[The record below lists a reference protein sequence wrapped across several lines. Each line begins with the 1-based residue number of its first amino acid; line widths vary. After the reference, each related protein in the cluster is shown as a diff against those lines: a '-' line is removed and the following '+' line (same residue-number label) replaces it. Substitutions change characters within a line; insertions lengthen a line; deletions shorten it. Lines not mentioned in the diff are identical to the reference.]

1 MLKDVLTAIFS
12 YIGTTT
18 DYFVVLLLLF
28 GKYSTKQDTKLVVLG
43 AYLGNGLL
51 VLTSIIIALV
61 LQQVP
66 EEWLLGLLGI
76 IPIIIGV
83 KGYFSKEDVGEE
95 IEEKLKIIKPDAIIW
110 NVLVITFSACGADNM
125 ALYIPYFTMLNLQI
139 LPIILVLFIIILTAV
154 IVAAYK
160 LVNVPIVKAFFDKQ
174 GDLVQ
179 LIVYVSLG
187 LYVLVEAG
195 TLQHLLLLI
204 Y

>member
-1 MLKDVLTAIFS
+1 
-12 YIGTTT
+12 
-18 DYFVVLLLLF
+18 
-28 GKYSTKQDTKLVVLG
+28 
-43 AYLGNGLL
+43 
-51 VLTSIIIALV
+51 
-61 LQQVP
+61 
-66 EEWLLGLLGI
+66 
-76 IPIIIGV
+76 
-83 KGYFSKEDVGEE
+83 
-95 IEEKLKIIKPDAIIW
+95 
-110 NVLVITFSACGADNM
+110 M
-125 ALYIPYFTMLNLQI
+125 ALYIPYFTMLNVQI
-139 LPIILVLFIIILTAV
+139 LPVILVLFIIILTAV

>member
-83 KGYFSKEDVGEE
+83 KGYFSKEDEGEE
-95 IEEKLKIIKPDAIIW
+95 IEEKLKIIEPDAILW
-110 NVLVITFSACGADNM
+110 NVLVIIFSACGADNM